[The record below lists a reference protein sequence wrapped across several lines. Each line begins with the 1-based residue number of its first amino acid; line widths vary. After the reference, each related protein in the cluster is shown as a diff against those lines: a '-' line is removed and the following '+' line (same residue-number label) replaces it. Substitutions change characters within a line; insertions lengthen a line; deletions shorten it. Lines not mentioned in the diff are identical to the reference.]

1 MRVIG
6 LISGTSFDAIE
17 VAAADFELEG
27 DILRC
32 TLLGAESRPYAPPL
46 RDRIAAALPPA
57 ATTLA
62 GTCELD
68 TLIGQAFAEAAA
80 AADQSLC
87 HGRAELVCSHGQTVY
102 HWVSEG
108 RALGTL
114 QLGQAAW
121 IAERTG
127 LPVVSN
133 VRARDLTVGGQG
145 APLVSILDTLLLAE
159 TDGTAGAAALNLGGI
174 ANLTAV
180 RPGQPPI
187 AYDTGPANALIDAAV
202 REVTGGAE
210 HYDDGGRRAARGQV
224 DRRLLDRLLDEPYY
238 RQAPPKT
245 TGKELFH
252 LPYLRART
260 RGFALAADDL
270 VATVTALTVETV
282 ARELRQLGVEEVYV
296 SGGGSRN
303 ATLMGWLEVSLP
315 AVRLRSS
322 ADLGVPE
329 ASKEA
334 LAFALIGFLTAVG
347 LPSTVPSCTGGSR
360 PVVLGSLTP
369 GRSPMRLPE
378 PAATAPRRLRL
389 EGPR

>member
-1 MRVIG
+1 MRVLG

-27 DILRC
+27 DILHC
-32 TLLGAESRPYAPPL
+32 NLLGAQSRPYPSSL

-57 ATTLA
+57 ATTVA
-62 GTCELD
+62 EICELD

-80 AADQSLC
+80 SADRNLC
-87 HGRAELVCSHGQTVY
+87 DHRAQLVCSHGQTVF
-102 HWVSEG
+102 HWVSDG

-127 LPVVSN
+127 LPVVSD
-133 VRARDLTVGGQG
+133 VRARDLAVGGQG
-145 APLVSILDTLLLAE
+145 APLVSILDTFLLGEPDPPAVV
-159 TDGTAGAAALNLGGI
+159 AALNLGGI

-180 RPGQPPI
+180 GSGRAPV

-202 REVTGGAE
+202 REVTGGGE
-210 HYDDGGRRAARGQV
+210 HYDDEGRRAARGNV
-224 DRRLLDRLLDEPYY
+224 DKALLHRLLDEPYY

-252 LPYLRART
+252 LQYLRERSD
-260 RGFALAADDL
+260 GLQLAADDL

-282 ARELRQLGVEEVYV
+282 AQELRRLEVTELYV
-296 SGGGSRN
+296 SGGGCRN
-303 ATLMGWLEVSLP
+303 TTLMAWLAESVPS
-315 AVRLRSS
+315 VRMRSS
-322 ADLGVPE
+322 RELGVPE

-347 LPSTVPSCTGGSR
+347 LPATVPSCTGGSR
-360 PVVLGSLTP
+360 PVILGSLTP
-369 GRSPMRLPE
+369 GRAALRLPD
-378 PAATAPRRLRL
+378 PAATEPRRMRL
-389 EGPR
+389 AARR